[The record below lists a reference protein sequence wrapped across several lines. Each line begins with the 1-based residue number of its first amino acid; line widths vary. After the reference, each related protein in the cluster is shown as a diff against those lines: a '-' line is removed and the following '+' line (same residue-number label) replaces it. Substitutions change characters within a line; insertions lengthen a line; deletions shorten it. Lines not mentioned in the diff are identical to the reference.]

1 MKATIMNLKTLTAY
15 LARRFPAEAEIID
28 LEISLIVDKS
38 AGLVETISI
47 FSADDED
54 NDPDDGESLAPSF
67 GNPARGLKLVN
78 IKG

>member
-38 AGLVETISI
+38 AGLVETISM
-47 FSADDED
+47 FNDDD
-54 NDPDDGESLAPSF
+54 DDDPDDGESLASSF
-67 GNPARGLKLVN
+67 GNPTRGLRLVN